1 MQGLRKMLIEEER
14 HLEKI
19 LNVAKLDLSNVP
31 DGHLR
36 ISKDKNKLRYYHC
49 CNDRNGIYIPKD
61 NTQLP
66 KQLAQKSYQISVV
79 KKVEERLKQ
88 IRKII
93 KDYSDDEI
101 EKIYTSMHKERQ
113 ALITPVEPTWNQ
125 TISEWYEKEYQGKEF
140 QEGTSV
146 ILTDKGERVRSKSEK
161 IIADYLYRNNILYK
175 YEKPLYLK
183 GYGTVYPDFT
193 FLSKKTCKE
202 IYWEHEG
209 RMDDPVYAASAIK
222 KIKTYEENGIYTGE
236 NLILTFET
244 QNIALNTV
252 DIERNVERYLT

>member
-49 CNDRNGIYIPKD
+49 YNDRNGIYIPKD

-113 ALITPVEPTWNQ
+113 ALVTPVEPTWNQ

-146 ILTDKGERVRSKSEK
+146 IFTDKGERVRSKSEK

-202 IYWEHEG
+202 IYWEHHG
-209 RMDDPVYAASAIK
+209 MMDSPAYAESAVR
-222 KIKTYEENGIYTGE
+222 KIHCYERNGIFPGE
-236 NLILTFET
+236 RLILTFET
-244 QNIALNTV
+244 QRDPLNTEIV
-252 DIERNVERYLT
+252 QILLEKYIL

>member
-1 MQGLRKMLIEEER
+1 M
-14 HLEKI
+14 
-19 LNVAKLDLSNVP
+19 SNVP

-101 EKIYTSMHKERQ
+101 EKI
-113 ALITPVEPTWNQ
+113 
-125 TISEWYEKEYQGKEF
+125 
-140 QEGTSV
+140 
-146 ILTDKGERVRSKSEK
+146 
-161 IIADYLYRNNILYK
+161 
-175 YEKPLYLK
+175 
-183 GYGTVYPDFT
+183 
-193 FLSKKTCKE
+193 
-202 IYWEHEG
+202 
-209 RMDDPVYAASAIK
+209 
-222 KIKTYEENGIYTGE
+222 
-236 NLILTFET
+236 
-244 QNIALNTV
+244 
-252 DIERNVERYLT
+252 